1 MVPSITANYMVDL
14 LNKQDQELNRLAD
27 QLRATSGHIPVRTT
41 LVDDT
46 ISHGIKSYIKTSGA
60 DLVVLGTRGRT
71 GLRSLTLGTQA
82 ERIIRSSQRSV
93 LAVKPEGFHYEAS

>member
-1 MVPSITANYMVDL
+1 MVPSITANYMVEL
-14 LNKQDQELNRLAD
+14 LDKQDGELNRLAD
-27 QLRATSGHIPVRTT
+27 QLRATSGHIPVRAT
-41 LVDDT
+41 LVNDT

-82 ERIIRSSQRSV
+82 EHIISSSQCSV
-93 LAVKPEGFHYEAS
+93 LAVKPEGFHYEVS